1 MCIRDS
7 LSGEFWLGLDK
18 IYRLTNRDITTLR
31 IDMGDFEGNTT
42 FAQYATFR
50 VLNSSTNYTLNVAEY
65 SGSAGD
71 SLTYHNGQPFSTKDR
86 DNDSSSDGNCA
97 IVHSGAWWYEICHE
111 SNLNGLYHS
120 GSHTS
125 YADGVNWLTWKG
137 HYYSL
142 RFSEM
147 KLRLA

>member
-1 MCIRDS
+1 MCIRD
-7 LSGEFWLGLDK
+7 
-18 IYRLTNRDITTLR
+18 R
-31 IDMGDFEGNTT
+31 
-42 FAQYATFR
+42 YATFR
-50 VLNSSTNYTLNVAEY
+50 VLNSSTNYILNVAEY

-86 DNDSSSDGNCA
+86 DNDSNSHGNCA
-97 IVHSGAWWYEICHE
+97 VIYSGAWWYKNCHH
-111 SNLNGLYHS
+111 SNLNGLYHF
-120 GSHTS
+120 GSHAS